1 MTLVI
6 SFFRLKRRNMESL
19 VQLILDKFYEEE
31 RTGEMERQLE
41 KIVQMEDRFV
51 KEFSK
56 EKWKEYFD
64 LDLEVGFFHVM
75 EIDQVIRVAIKVIKE
90 IYK

>member
-1 MTLVI
+1 M
-6 SFFRLKRRNMESL
+6 RNMENL

-41 KIVQMEDRFV
+41 KIVQMENKFV

-64 LDLEVGFFHVM
+64 LDMEAGFFHVM
-75 EIDQVIRVAIKVIKE
+75 EIDQVIRVAIKVLKE